1 MKLPSVSG
9 YMVMKFFIPEV
20 EPERAEE
27 VYKSITDFA
36 AMQGWPAAD
45 RRIFKVYYRHH
56 GDYFEAEVGKLARNG
71 EVVWAILE
79 SGPYLI
85 CTLTR
90 GVMGGMPLLVGRDD
104 VLSVTDFEAAED

>member
-1 MKLPSVSG
+1 
-9 YMVMKFFIPEV
+9 MKFFIPDV
-20 EPERAEE
+20 ESERTEE

-36 AMQGWPAAD
+36 AMQGWPATG
-45 RRIFKVYYRHH
+45 RRIFKLSYRHD
-56 GDYFEAEVGKLARNG
+56 GEYYEAEVGRRARNG
-71 EVVWAILE
+71 EIVWAILE

-104 VLSVTDFEAAED
+104 AIHVTDFEE